1 LKIRETNQV
10 NNETIKQIVEEIS
23 PLLIG
28 RVWGKIFQLSRTSI
42 AIDFRPYVGGYLF
55 INIEPSS
62 MPRLYLIERR
72 LKNLEKQS
80 IPHQPFTLV
89 LRKHFSDA
97 KLISIT
103 KDENDRIVRFH
114 FETQDEIGNKTERT
128 LIAQLTGKAANLL
141 LLDEKSFVI
150 DSLRETFGEGQQI
163 GERYSPPVA
172 QNLKQQETPFQQQSH
187 QTLSAALDD
196 FYTQQEKEKSFNQHA
211 KAIRS
216 NLQSEIKRREKLLEK
231 FNRDLSSHGD
241 AERHKH
247 IGDLLLANLSTATR
261 NGNKVSLIDYFA
273 EDAPQIEIE
282 VDVNKTLQEE
292 AAKRFARYAK
302 AKRAAQEIARL
313 KTETENEL
321 TPLREKL
328 KRLDEVIAAKDF
340 SALENFEN
348 KKTSQQQTR
357 KKKSSKEFTGTR
369 RYLSSDGFEIFVGKQ
384 SKDNDYLTFRVA
396 NSNDLWL
403 HAADYPG
410 SHVIIRNPNRKEI
423 PQRTILEAAQ
433 LAAQYSQA
441 KKETKAAV
449 HYTEKKF
456 VTKPKG
462 AAAGLVRLSSF
473 RTLIVEPKESCER
486 V

>member
-1 LKIRETNQV
+1 V

-23 PLLIG
+23 PMLIG
-28 RVWGKIFQLSRTSI
+28 HLFGKIFQLTRTSL
-42 AIDFRPYVGGYLF
+42 AIDFRPFEGRYLF
-55 INIEPSS
+55 INIEPAST
-62 MPRLYLIERR
+62 PRLYLIERR
-72 LKNLEKQS
+72 LKDLEKQS
-80 IPHQPFTLV
+80 IPHQPFSLV
-89 LRKHFSDA
+89 LRKHLSDA
-97 KLISIT
+97 ELLSII
-103 KDENDRIVRFH
+103 KDKPDRIVRFH
-114 FETQDEIGNKTERT
+114 FETQDEIGNKTERA
-128 LIAQLTGKAANLL
+128 LIAQLTGKAANLF
-141 LLDEKSFVI
+141 LLDEKGFVI
-150 DSLRETFGEGQQI
+150 DSMRETLGEGQHV
-163 GERYSPPVA
+163 GEKYSPPVA
-172 QNLKQQETPFQQQSH
+172 QNLKQTGPPFRQQSH
-187 QTLSAALDD
+187 QTLSAALDN
-196 FYTQQEKEKSFNQHA
+196 FYTQQENEKNFNRRA

-216 NLQSEIKRREKLLEK
+216 QLQSEIKRREKLLEK
-231 FNRDLSSHGD
+231 FSRDLSSHGD

-247 IGDLLLANLSTATR
+247 IGDLLLANLSTAKR
-261 NGNKVSLIDYFA
+261 DGNLVSLIDYFA

-282 VDVNKTLQEE
+282 IDENRTLQEE
-292 AAKRFARYAK
+292 ASKRFARYAK

-321 TPLREKL
+321 APLREKL
-328 KRLDEVIAAKDF
+328 KRLDEVIEAKDF
-340 SALENFEN
+340 SALENFEK
-348 KKTSQQQTR
+348 KKTTQQQTR
-357 KKKSSKEFTGTR
+357 KKKSPNEFTGAR
-369 RYLSSDGFEIFVGKQ
+369 KFLSSDGFEILVGKQ

-473 RTLIVEPKESCER
+473 RTLIVEPKEGCER
-486 V
+486 M